1 MNLTLFIISSLVA
14 FIILFLIQNIRD
26 SKKHSDSLPK
36 CGSRWRY
43 RNHDGE
49 VYKVFRILKKLAFIH
64 DDGFIEMAPIEY
76 FMTVAKPLPA
86 RNE

>member
-1 MNLTLFIISSLVA
+1 MNLTLFIVSSLVA
-14 FIILFLIQNIRD
+14 FIILFLLQHIRD
-26 SKKHSDSLPK
+26 SKKHNDSLPK

-49 VYKVFRILKKLAFIH
+49 VYRLFRELKKLAFIH
-64 DDGFIEMAPIEY
+64 DDGSIEMAPIEY